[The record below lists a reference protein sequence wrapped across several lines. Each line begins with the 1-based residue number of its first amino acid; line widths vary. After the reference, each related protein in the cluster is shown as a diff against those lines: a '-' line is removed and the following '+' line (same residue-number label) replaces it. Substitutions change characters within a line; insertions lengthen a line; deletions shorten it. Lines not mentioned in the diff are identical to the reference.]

1 LLKRLALLTP
11 LLLIGCSGTDT
22 LINETSQETQSI
34 EELLAREEIKQL
46 KASYFRCL
54 DTKNWTCIEALFT
67 QDAEAIYSAGED
79 PDRLGSPANP
89 IMGPQAIAAFIRQGV
104 EHLVTVHHGH
114 MPEISFTSPTT
125 AQGIWAMEDILQD
138 PVTGINVVH
147 GFGHYHETYQR
158 IDGKW
163 YIKTLQLTRL
173 RADRTESD

>member
-1 LLKRLALLTP
+1 
-11 LLLIGCSGTDT
+11 
-22 LINETSQETQSI
+22 
-34 EELLAREEIKQL
+34 
-46 KASYFRCL
+46 
-54 DTKNWTCIEALFT
+54 
-67 QDAEAIYSAGED
+67 
-79 PDRLGSPANP
+79 
-89 IMGPQAIAAFIRQGV
+89 
-104 EHLVTVHHGH
+104 